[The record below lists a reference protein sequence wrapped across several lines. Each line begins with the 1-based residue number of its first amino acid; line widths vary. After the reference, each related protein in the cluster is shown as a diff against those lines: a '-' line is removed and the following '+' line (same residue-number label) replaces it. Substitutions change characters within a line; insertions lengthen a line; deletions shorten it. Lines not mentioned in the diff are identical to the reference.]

1 VMLSQYW
8 EDTAIFITYDDFGG
22 WYDHV
27 APPVIDRWG
36 PGGRVPLLVISPYAR
51 KGFIDST
58 FYDTTSLLK
67 FIETRWGLE
76 ALGERDAAA
85 NLTNLFDFDQ
95 EVGPVRAPA
104 PVVGQDVRQNS
115 TTTSAPS
122 QAGSNL
128 LSTQTIGLLLAA
140 LVVVASVVWLVLRR
154 RRHA

>member
-1 VMLSQYW
+1 M
-8 EDTAIFITYDDFGG
+8 
-22 WYDHV
+22 
-27 APPVIDRWG
+27 IDRWG

-95 EVGPVRAPA
+95 EVGPVRAPS
-104 PVVGQDVRQNS
+104 PVVGQDVRQSS

-122 QAGSNL
+122 QTGNNYL
-128 LSTQTIGLLLAA
+128 RPLTIGLLLAA
-140 LVVVASVVWLVLRR
+140 LVVVAGVVWLVVRR